1 MNLLE
6 CRLSFAPTFFM
17 NAVVIAI
24 AVMFILSLARVSVV
38 LTLVIS
44 AIIGGLVAG
53 LSLSQTVEAFNTG
66 LGDGAEV
73 ALAYAVLGA
82 FALAL
87 SKSGLPDLLAHKLI
101 GLLGFEA
108 SKNQEKKVKY
118 LLLTILL
125 IAAIFSQNLIPV
137 HIAFI
142 PVLVPPLL
150 KVMNHL
156 KLDRRAAACVLT
168 LGLVGTY
175 IFLPVGFGAI
185 FLEQI
190 LMGNINK
197 IGAAYGLH
205 VERSMMP
212 IGMAIP
218 VLGMVLGTLVAV
230 FVSYRKPRE
239 YVDRTIITVKT
250 IDLDKPLRTT
260 SQVEHDLKA
269 DAEELRHEAENVP
282 TISKKTMFMALLA
295 IVLTLVAQLY
305 SGSMILG
312 GLVGFAVLSASGIF
326 KWQDADDVFVQGM
339 RMMAL
344 VGFIMISA
352 AGFASVMTHTGDIN
366 QLVNGVVNIIGD
378 NHALAAFLMLF
389 IGLFVTIGIGS
400 SFSSVPVLAVIYV
413 PLCVQFGFSPLATI
427 ALIGTAA
434 ALGDAGSPASDST
447 LGPTA
452 GLGVDGQHDHIWD
465 TVVPTFIHFNIPLLI
480 FGWIAAMIL

>member
-53 LSLSQTVEAFNTG
+53 LSLSQTVEAFNAG

-168 LGLVGTY
+168 LGLVATY

-212 IGMAIP
+212 MGMAIP

-239 YVDRTIITVKT
+239 YVDRTISTVKT

-269 DAEELRHEAENVP
+269 DAEELRHEAENVS

>member
-44 AIIGGLVAG
+44 AIVGGLVAG
-53 LSLSQTVEAFNTG
+53 LSLSQTVEAFNAG

>member
-1 MNLLE
+1 
-6 CRLSFAPTFFM
+6 M

-44 AIIGGLVAG
+44 AIVGGLVAG
-53 LSLSQTVEAFNTG
+53 LSLKDTVEAFNAG

-101 GLLGFEA
+101 GLLGGEA
-108 SKNQEKKVKY
+108 THSQARKVKY
-118 LLLTILL
+118 LLLFILL
-125 IAAIFSQNLIPV
+125 ISAIFSQNLIPV

-156 KLDRRAAACVLT
+156 KLDRRAAACVLA

-175 IFLPVGFGAI
+175 TFLPVGFGAI

-197 IGAAYGLH
+197 IGAAYNLH
-205 VERSMMP
+205 VERWMMP
-212 IGMAIP
+212 AGMAIP
-218 VLGMVLGTLVAV
+218 LSGMVLGTLVAI
-230 FVSYRKPRE
+230 FISYRKPRK
-239 YVDRTIITVKT
+239 YVDHKVATVQT
-250 IDLDKPLRTT
+250 IDLDKPLRAVNPDQLKNDGLELEQEAKDTPI
-260 SQVEHDLKA
+260 VERK
-269 DAEELRHEAENVP
+269 
-282 TISKKTMFMALLA
+282 TIFMAVLA
-295 IVLTLVAQLY
+295 IGLTLAAQIY

-366 QLVNGVVNIIGD
+366 SLVNGVVHIIGD
-378 NHALAAFLMLF
+378 NRALAAFLMLF

-413 PLCVQFGFSPLATI
+413 PLCVQFGFSPLATV

-465 TVVPTFIHFNIPLLI
+465 TVVPTFIHFNIPLMI
-480 FGWIAAMIL
+480 FGWIAAMVL

>member
-44 AIIGGLVAG
+44 AIVGGLVAG
-53 LSLSQTVEAFNTG
+53 LSLSQTVEAFNAG

-205 VERSMMP
+205 VERSMMS

-239 YVDRTIITVKT
+239 YVDRTITTVKT

-312 GLVGFAVLSASGIF
+312 GLVGFAVLSTSGIF

>member
-1 MNLLE
+1 
-6 CRLSFAPTFFM
+6 M

-53 LSLSQTVEAFNTG
+53 LSLSQTVDAFNAG

-230 FVSYRKPRE
+230 FVSYRKPRK
-239 YVDRTIITVKT
+239 YVDRTITTVKT

>member
-1 MNLLE
+1 
-6 CRLSFAPTFFM
+6 M

-53 LSLSQTVEAFNTG
+53 LSLSQTVEAFNAG

-101 GLLGFEA
+101 GLLGMEA
-108 SKNQEKKVKY
+108 GKNQQKKVKY

-175 IFLPVGFGAI
+175 IFIPVGFGAI

-205 VERSMMP
+205 VERGMMP
-212 IGMAIP
+212 LGMAIP
-218 VLGMVLGTLVAV
+218 VLGMVIGTLVAV
-230 FVSYRKPRE
+230 FISYRKPRI
-239 YVDRTIITVKT
+239 YVDRSITTVKT
-250 IDLDKPLRTT
+250 IDLDKPLRVTT
-260 SQVEHDLKA
+260 QAESDLQA
-269 DAEELRHEAENVP
+269 DAEELKQEAENVP
-282 TISKKTMFMALLA
+282 YISKKTMFMALLA

-312 GLVGFAVLSASGIF
+312 GLVGFAVLSTSGIF

-366 QLVNGVVNIIGD
+366 QLVNGVVHVIGD

-480 FGWIAAMIL
+480 FGWIAAMVL

>member
-44 AIIGGLVAG
+44 AIVGGLVAG
-53 LSLSQTVEAFNTG
+53 LSLSQTVEAFNAG

-212 IGMAIP
+212 IGMTIP

-239 YVDRTIITVKT
+239 YVDRTITTVKT

>member
-1 MNLLE
+1 
-6 CRLSFAPTFFM
+6 M

-24 AVMFILSLARVSVV
+24 AVMFILSIARVSVV
-38 LTLVIS
+38 LTLVIA
-44 AIIGGLVAG
+44 AIVGGLVAG
-53 LSLSQTVEAFNTG
+53 LSLPDTINAFNAG

-101 GLLGFEA
+101 GMLGAEVTQIRA
-108 SKNQEKKVKY
+108 RKVKY
-118 LLLTILL
+118 LLLGILL
-125 IAAIFSQNLIPV
+125 VAAICSQNLIPV

-156 KLDRRAAACVLT
+156 KLDRRAAACVMT
-168 LGLVGTY
+168 MGLVATY

-205 VERSMMP
+205 VERWMMP
-212 IGMAIP
+212 AGMAIP
-218 VLGMVLGTLVAV
+218 VLGMLLGMLFAV
-230 FVSYRKPRE
+230 FVSYRKPRI
-239 YVDRTIITVKT
+239 YTDRAVARVTA
-250 IDLDKPLRTT
+250 IDLDKPVRAGEMQLLA
-260 SQVEHDLKA
+260 D
-269 DAEELRHEAENVP
+269 DAEELKQEAEKVP
-282 TISKKTMFMALLA
+282 VIAKKTMLMAFLA

-312 GLVGFAVLSASGIF
+312 GLVGFAVLSGAGIF

-352 AGFASVMTHTGDIN
+352 AGFASVMTATGDIN
-366 QLVNGVVNIIGD
+366 QLVNGVVHIIGD

-413 PLCVQFGFSPLATI
+413 PLCVQFGFSPLATV

-465 TVVPTFIHFNIPLLI
+465 TVIPTFIHFNIPLLI
-480 FGWIAAMIL
+480 FGWIAAMVL

>member
-1 MNLLE
+1 
-6 CRLSFAPTFFM
+6 M

-24 AVMFILSLARVSVV
+24 AVMFLLSLARVSVV
-38 LTLVIS
+38 LTLVVS
-44 AIIGGLVAG
+44 AIVGGLVAG
-53 LSLSQTVEAFNTG
+53 LSLSQTVEAFNAG

-101 GLLGFEA
+101 GLLGMEA
-108 SKNQEKKVKY
+108 GKSRQTKVKY
-118 LLLTILL
+118 LLLGILL
-125 IAAIFSQNLIPV
+125 ISAIFSQNLIPV

-150 KVMNHL
+150 RVMNHL

-205 VERSMMP
+205 VDRAMMP

-230 FVSYRKPRE
+230 FISYRKPRI
-239 YVDRTIITVKT
+239 YADRAITPVTT
-250 IDLDKPLRTT
+250 IDLDKPLRATT
-260 SQVEHDLKA
+260 QDETADLKA
-269 DAEELRHEAENVP
+269 DAEELKHEAEQAPV
-282 TISKKTMFMALLA
+282 IAKKTILMALLA
-295 IVLTLVAQLY
+295 IGLTLAAQLY

-312 GLVGFAVLSASGIF
+312 GLVGFAVLSTAGIF

-366 QLVNGVVNIIGD
+366 RVVEIIGD
-378 NHALAAFLMLF
+378 NRALAAFLMLC

-480 FGWIAAMIL
+480 FGWIAAMVL

>member
-44 AIIGGLVAG
+44 AIVGGLVAG
-53 LSLSQTVEAFNTG
+53 LSLSQTVEAFNAG

-239 YVDRTIITVKT
+239 YVDRTITTVKT

-282 TISKKTMFMALLA
+282 TISKKTTFMALLA

>member
-1 MNLLE
+1 
-6 CRLSFAPTFFM
+6 M

-44 AIIGGLVAG
+44 AVIGGLVAG
-53 LSLSQTVEAFNTG
+53 LSLAETVEAFNTG

-101 GLLGFEA
+101 GLLGLEA
-108 SKNQEKKVKY
+108 TQKQAKKVKF
-118 LLLTILL
+118 LLLFILL
-125 IAAIFSQNLIPV
+125 VAAICSQNIIPV

-197 IGAAYGLH
+197 IGAAYNLH
-205 VERSMMP
+205 VDRGMMP
-212 IGMAIP
+212 MGMAIP
-218 VLGMVLGTLVAV
+218 VLGMVIGALFAV
-230 FVSYRKPRE
+230 FVSYRKPRI
-239 YVDRTIITVKT
+239 YVDRTVVSVTT
-250 IDLDKPLRTT
+250 IDLDKPLRTINLD
-260 SQVEHDLKA
+260 EIKA
-269 DAEELRHEAENVP
+269 DGLELEKEAQQAPKV
-282 TISKKTMFMALLA
+282 SKKTILMALLA
-295 IVLTLVAQLY
+295 IALTLVAQLY

-312 GLVGFAVLSASGIF
+312 GLVGFSVLSAGGIF

-366 QLVNGVVNIIGD
+366 QLVNGVVHLIGD
-378 NHALAAFLMLF
+378 NKALAAFLMLF

-480 FGWIAAMIL
+480 FGWIAAMVL

>member
-1 MNLLE
+1 
-6 CRLSFAPTFFM
+6 M

-24 AVMFILSLARVSVV
+24 AVMFILSLLRVSVV

-53 LSLSQTVEAFNTG
+53 LSLSDTVAAFNDG

-73 ALAYAVLGA
+73 ALAYPVLGA

-87 SKSGLPDLLAHKLI
+87 AKSGLPDLLAHKLI
-101 GLLGFEA
+101 GLLGMETTQKQA
-108 SKNQEKKVKY
+108 KKVKY
-118 LLLTILL
+118 LLLVILL
-125 IAAIFSQNLIPV
+125 ISAIFSQNLIPV

-168 LGLVGTY
+168 LGLVATY
-175 IFLPVGFGAI
+175 IFLPVGFGKI

-197 IGAAYGLH
+197 IGAAYNLH
-205 VERSMMP
+205 VESYMLPM
-212 IGMAIP
+212 GMAIP
-218 VLGMVLGTLVAV
+218 VLGMVIGTLVAV
-230 FVSYRKPRE
+230 FISYRKPRI
-239 YVDRTIITVKT
+239 YVDRNVSPVAT
-250 IDLDKPLRTT
+250 IDLDKPLRAV
-260 SQVEHDLKA
+260 SSDQLKA
-269 DAEELRHEAENVP
+269 DGEELIEEAQKAPV
-282 TISKKTMFMALLA
+282 IAKKTILMALLA

-305 SGSMILG
+305 SDSMILG
-312 GLVGFAVLSASGIF
+312 GLVGFAVLSAAGIF
-326 KWQDADDVFVQGM
+326 KWQEADDVFVQGM

-366 QLVNGVVNIIGD
+366 QLVNGVVHTIGD
-378 NHALAAFLMLF
+378 NKALAAFLMLF

-480 FGWIAAMIL
+480 FGWIAAMVL

>member
-1 MNLLE
+1 
-6 CRLSFAPTFFM
+6 M

-38 LTLVIS
+38 LTLVVS
-44 AIIGGLVAG
+44 AIVGGLVAG
-53 LSLSQTVEAFNTG
+53 LSLSETVQAFNAG

-101 GLLGFEA
+101 GLLGMEA
-108 SKNQEKKVKY
+108 GKSRERKVKY

-125 IAAIFSQNLIPV
+125 VAAIFSQNLIPV

-197 IGAAYGLH
+197 IGAQYGLH
-205 VERSMMP
+205 VDRWMMP
-212 IGMAIP
+212 MGMAIP
-218 VLGMVLGTLVAV
+218 VLGMVIGTLVAV
-230 FVSYRKPRE
+230 FISYRKPRL
-239 YVDRTIITVKT
+239 YVDRAVARVTT
-250 IDLDKPLRTT
+250 IDLDKPLRSDQHVTHNLREDA
-260 SQVEHDLKA
+260 VELQQ
-269 DAEELRHEAENVP
+269 EAEQVP
-282 TISKKTMFMALLA
+282 YISKKTIFMAVLA
-295 IVLTLVAQLY
+295 IALTLAAQLY

-312 GLVGFAVLSASGIF
+312 GLVGFAVLSTAGIF

-366 QLVNGVVNIIGD
+366 QLVNGVVHVIGD

-480 FGWIAAMIL
+480 FGWIAAMVL

>member
-1 MNLLE
+1 
-6 CRLSFAPTFFM
+6 M

-24 AVMFILSLARVSVV
+24 AVMFIISLLRVSVV

-53 LSLSQTVEAFNTG
+53 LSLSDTVAAFNDG

-87 SKSGLPDLLAHKLI
+87 AKSGLPDLLAHKLI
-101 GLLGFEA
+101 GLLGMETTQKQA
-108 SKNQEKKVKY
+108 KKVKY
-118 LLLTILL
+118 LLLVILV
-125 IAAIFSQNLIPV
+125 ISAIFSQNLIPV

-168 LGLVGTY
+168 LGLVATY
-175 IFLPVGFGAI
+175 IFLPVGFGKI

-197 IGAAYGLH
+197 IGAAYNLH
-205 VERSMMP
+205 VESYMLPM
-212 IGMAIP
+212 GMAIP
-218 VLGMVLGTLVAV
+218 VLGMVIGTLVAV
-230 FVSYRKPRE
+230 FISYRKPRI
-239 YVDRTIITVKT
+239 YVDRNVSPVAT
-250 IDLDKPLRTT
+250 IDLDKPLRAV
-260 SQVEHDLKA
+260 SSDQLKA
-269 DAEELRHEAENVP
+269 DGEELIEEAQKAPVIARK
-282 TISKKTMFMALLA
+282 TILMALLA

-305 SGSMILG
+305 SDSMILG
-312 GLVGFAVLSASGIF
+312 GLVGFAVLSAAGIF
-326 KWQDADDVFVQGM
+326 KWQEADDVFVQGM

-366 QLVNGVVNIIGD
+366 QLVNGVVHTIGD
-378 NHALAAFLMLF
+378 NKALAAFLMLF

-480 FGWIAAMIL
+480 FGWIAAMVL

>member
-1 MNLLE
+1 
-6 CRLSFAPTFFM
+6 M

-53 LSLSQTVEAFNTG
+53 LSLSDTVTAFNAG

-87 SKSGLPDLLAHKLI
+87 SKSGLPDLLAYKLI
-101 GLLGFEA
+101 GILGMEATQKQATKVKFLLLG
-108 SKNQEKKVKY
+108 
-118 LLLTILL
+118 ILL
-125 IAAIFSQNLIPV
+125 IAAICSQNLIPV

-197 IGAAYGLH
+197 IGAAYHLH

-212 IGMAIP
+212 MGMAIP
-218 VLGMVLGTLVAV
+218 VLGMVIGTLFAV
-230 FVSYRKPRE
+230 FVSYRKPRI
-239 YVDRTIITVKT
+239 YVDRNVAPITT
-250 IDLDKPLRTT
+250 IDLDKPLRAVN
-260 SQVEHDLKA
+260 VEVLKA
-269 DAEELRHEAENVP
+269 DGIALEQEAKQEAPV
-282 TISKKTMFMALLA
+282 IAKKTILMALLA
-295 IVLTLVAQLY
+295 IILTLISQLY

-312 GLVGFAVLSASGIF
+312 GLVGFSVLSAAGIF
-326 KWQDADDVFVQGM
+326 KWQEADDVFVQGM

-366 QLVNGVVNIIGD
+366 QLVNGVVHLIGD
-378 NHALAAFLMLF
+378 NKALAAFLMLF

-413 PLCVQFGFSPLATI
+413 PLCVQFGFSPLATV

-465 TVVPTFIHFNIPLLI
+465 TVVPTFIHFNIPLLV
-480 FGWIAAMIL
+480 FGWIAAMVL

>member
-1 MNLLE
+1 
-6 CRLSFAPTFFM
+6 M

-24 AVMFILSLARVSVV
+24 AVMFALSLARVSVV
-38 LTLVIS
+38 LTLVIA
-44 AIIGGLVAG
+44 AIVGGLVAG
-53 LSLSQTVEAFNTG
+53 LSLSDTVAAFNSG

-101 GLLGFEA
+101 GILGLEASHHHTRQVKFVLLG
-108 SKNQEKKVKY
+108 
-118 LLLTILL
+118 ILL
-125 IAAIFSQNLIPV
+125 ISAIFSQNLIPV

-156 KLDRRAAACVLT
+156 HLDRRAAACVLT

-197 IGAAYGLH
+197 IGAPYGLH
-205 VERSMMP
+205 VERWMMP
-212 IGMAIP
+212 MGMAIP
-218 VLGMVLGTLVAV
+218 VLGMVLGTLVAI
-230 FVSYRKPRE
+230 FLSYRKPRI
-239 YVDRTIITVKT
+239 YQDRAIKAETN
-250 IDLDKPLRTT
+250 IDLDKPLRAT
-260 SQVEHDLKA
+260 SQQQQIEHDALALQQQAHNIPK
-269 DAEELRHEAENVP
+269 
-282 TISKKTMFMALLA
+282 ISPKTLWMSVLA
-295 IVLTLVAQLY
+295 VVLTLIAQLY

-366 QLVNGVVNIIGD
+366 SLVKSVVSIIGD
-378 NHALAAFLMLF
+378 NHALAAFLMLV

-413 PLCVQFGFSPLATI
+413 PLCVQFGFSPLATV

-465 TVVPTFIHFNIPLLI
+465 TVVPTFIHFNIPLII
-480 FGWIAAMIL
+480 FGWIAAMVL